1 LKKKSLSIAGLA
13 ALVLVQAV
21 VAWNARLCWR
31 ARAVETEPEAKIRI
45 LGRAAA
51 AFPWN
56 AEVFFE
62 LGRAYFSRGAEALND
77 PGSRDRSFG
86 LAVAAFLRS
95 IRLDPGSSAA
105 HFELGQTLLYMT
117 YLGLPAPYGYF
128 EEYKRAAELTGH
140 NSRIHYE
147 VGKVLLGRW
156 DGLSPQEKDF
166 VAGLLKGAL
175 AGRGE
180 ERLTDFL
187 EAWNLAGRDR
197 ELVDRVLPD
206 DAASLRAYARFL
218 GERALSLEA
227 RQSALARA
235 EAMDVA
241 RARTE
246 LAQARREA
254 ERFRT
259 ADSSARAAAALAALD
274 SIRFYQDLTG
284 HRLFDPK
291 DFRSIRTGARRL
303 LAMNRIEETRSLA
316 DGDGLIAAYL
326 ADEDDPAA
334 LGEFETFFK
343 ERGLDAG
350 TGADSPF
357 KDLHVLLLRTS
368 LDFKLNRYRDIAR
381 VGDLLSSS
389 SLVIAPSGRP
399 LYAAILR
406 LVGESDLKL
415 DSVYDAERFYRMAQ
429 QAEPDDLGVLLG
441 LERCYSRL
449 NDEAG
454 AAEVRKALGRL
465 TSPPLTDL
473 GGRVVP
479 KGEKFEASFVSAGG
493 PLRVRLEMGPAGPGR
508 PPLVSVFAAGRV
520 VWEGNGDTGS
530 IVFDIDPPPGKFS
543 LEVDAVSDGIRLD
556 RIRLAPGPARSSI

>member
-1 LKKKSLSIAGLA
+1 LKKKTLSIAGLA
-13 ALVLVQAV
+13 VLVLAQAV

-31 ARAVETEPEAKIRI
+31 AGAVETDPAARIR
-45 LGRAAA
+45 LLDRAAA

-56 AEVFFE
+56 AQVFFE
-62 LGRAYFSRGAEALND
+62 LGRAHFSRGAEALND

-86 LAVAAFLRS
+86 LAVADFLRS
-95 IRLDPGSSAA
+95 LRLDPGSSAA

-156 DGLSPQEKDF
+156 DRLSLQEKDF

-175 AGRGE
+175 AGKGE

-187 EAWNLAGRDR
+187 EAWNLAGRDP
-197 ELVDRVLPD
+197 ELIDRVLPD
-206 DAASLRAYARFL
+206 DAASLRIYARYL

-227 RQSALARA
+227 RQSALSRA
-235 EAMDVA
+235 EALDVA
-241 RARTE
+241 KARTE
-246 LAQARREA
+246 LTQARREA
-254 ERFRT
+254 EHFRI
-259 ADSSARAAAALAALD
+259 ADSSARAAAALAALEGV
-274 SIRFYQDLTG
+274 RFYQDLTG
-284 HRLFDPK
+284 RRLFDPR
-291 DFRSIRTGARRL
+291 DYRSIRTGARRL

-326 ADEDDPAA
+326 ADEEDPAA
-334 LGEFETFFK
+334 LSEFETFLK

-429 QAEPDDLGVLLG
+429 QAEPDDLAVLLG
-441 LERCYSRL
+441 LERCYGRL
-449 NDEAG
+449 NDEAR
-454 AAEVRKALGRL
+454 AAEVRKAIGRL
-465 TSPPLTDL
+465 TSPPRTEL

-479 KGEKFEASFVSAGG
+479 KGEKFEASFVTAGG
-493 PLRVRLEMGPAGPGR
+493 PLSVRLEMGQADPGR
-508 PPLVSVFAAGRV
+508 PPVVSVFAGGRV
-520 VWEGNGDTGS
+520 VWEGNGDTGL
-530 IVFDIDPPPGKFS
+530 VTFDMDPAPGAFS
-543 LEVDAVSDGIRLD
+543 LEIAAVSDAVRLD
-556 RIRLAPGPARSSI
+556 RIRLAPGAQSSSI